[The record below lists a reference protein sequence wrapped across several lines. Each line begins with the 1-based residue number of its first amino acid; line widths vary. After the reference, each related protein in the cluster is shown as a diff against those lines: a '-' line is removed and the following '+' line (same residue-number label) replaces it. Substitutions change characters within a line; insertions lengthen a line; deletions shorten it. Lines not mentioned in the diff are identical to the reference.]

1 MSPEKIK
8 ILAIDTS
15 CDDTSVA
22 VLEDDRVLSS
32 VVSSQDNIHHGWGGV
47 VPLLAKRAHQEFIDQ
62 CLQSAMKRA
71 RIKNFQELH
80 AIAVTYGP
88 GLAPSLE
95 VGIDKTKQ
103 LAQEYKIP
111 AIGVNHMEG
120 HILSPLL
127 KNSSGNYYSP
137 VHSLDFPLVSLVVSG
152 GHTEIVWIEKIGSY
166 KILGKTLDDAAGE
179 AMDKV
184 ARMLGLGY
192 PGGAIIENMAKQGD
206 PKKYDL
212 PRPMLKSNNYDFSFS
227 GLKTACLYSTN
238 SLKEEKKELFPQII
252 PDYCASFQEAVVD
265 TLLGKLL
272 KVIQH
277 LKPKAVL
284 VGGGVSK
291 NNRLRKK
298 LRFAMQKRNMPIYF
312 PHKKFCM
319 DNAAMIGLC
328 AYHKYQRGEVLSNP
342 LDLDRAPNL
351 CL

>member
-1 MSPEKIK
+1 MDSKKIK
-8 ILAIDTS
+8 ILAMDTS
-15 CDDTSVA
+15 CDDTSIA

-32 VVSSQDNIHHGWGGV
+32 IVSSQDNVHQGWGGV
-47 VPLLAKRAHQEFIDQ
+47 VPLLAKRAHQEYIVQ
-62 CLQSAMKRA
+62 CLKAAMKRA
-71 RIKNFQELH
+71 GIKSFQEFQ

-95 VGIDKTKQ
+95 VGIDKTKEI
-103 LAQEYKIP
+103 AQEYKLPVI
-111 AIGVNHMEG
+111 AVNHMEG
-120 HILSPLL
+120 HMLSPLL
-127 KNSSGNYYSP
+127 KNSLGKYFSR
-137 VHSLDFPLVSLVVSG
+137 VQSLELPWVSLVVSG
-152 GHTEIVWIEKIGSY
+152 GHTEIVWIEKIGNY

-192 PGGAIIENMAKQGD
+192 PGGAVIESLAKQGD

-238 SLKEEKKELFPQII
+238 SLKEEKKEQFAEII

-265 TLLGKLL
+265 SLLGKLS
-272 KVIQH
+272 KVVQNCS
-277 LKPKAVL
+277 PKTIL

-291 NNRLRKK
+291 NNRLRHK
-298 LRFAMQKRNMPIYF
+298 LRLAMKKRNIPIYF

-328 AYHKYQRGEVLSNP
+328 AYYKYQRGEILSSP
-342 LDLDRAPNL
+342 SLLDREPNL